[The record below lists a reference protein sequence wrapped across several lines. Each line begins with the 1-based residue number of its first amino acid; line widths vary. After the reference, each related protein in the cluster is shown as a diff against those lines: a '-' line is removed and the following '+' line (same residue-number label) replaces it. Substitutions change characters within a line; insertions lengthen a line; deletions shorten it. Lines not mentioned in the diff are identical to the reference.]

1 MLFCNIFLDGRVEGK
16 KIFHLR
22 VPRIDAEKPLI
33 SASKFCKNQLILK
46 WQMVK
51 LIIHFIFVL
60 RLYCLKLAYQ
70 NY

>member
-46 WQMVK
+46 
-51 LIIHFIFVL
+51 
-60 RLYCLKLAYQ
+60 
-70 NY
+70 